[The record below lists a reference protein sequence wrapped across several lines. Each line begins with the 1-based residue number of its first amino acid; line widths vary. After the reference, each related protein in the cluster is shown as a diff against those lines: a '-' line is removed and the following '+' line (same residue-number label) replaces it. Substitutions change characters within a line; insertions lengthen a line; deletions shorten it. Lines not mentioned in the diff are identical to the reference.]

1 MPRFDLGMT
10 SLRTLF
16 RFAAVAACSATF
28 AACGGGQSGP
38 NDTLPSLTATTAS
51 PTPGGVAPMAV
62 ISVGSSS
69 ALVVTGTVVAIKSG
83 TEFQIQAGQGV
94 GYFNI
99 YTSGSTVFNGAKP
112 YAGEL
117 IEAIGTGSTKTDM
130 SSTSAVNQLFSVSGP
145 IVALK
150 TGGFQ
155 VKGPAGVG
163 YINIWTN
170 SYTLYSGA
178 KPYAGESVTVQ
189 GYGSLSASLTGVT
202 VTQVSTT
209 STSAAT
215 PTPSPAQTPAPAYT
229 APATTSFMPSSWG
242 KISAFQVFD
251 DTANGYITQTAAS
264 QDGWRYSAVWG
275 ARNNIGTSW
284 LNGNAGLQ
292 TAYYNALET
301 DESSTAWG
309 AIGHTITWWQSNHP
323 DWVLY
328 ACTSSGTP
336 TTTPA
341 YVPGLPYNVPHDI
354 HNTSVIDYQIRM
366 MANYA
371 HSLGY
376 HALAIDEATFW
387 QADEGVPGG
396 YGCGIYQNG
405 SFVRR
410 YTGSTDPN
418 WAADVVAWAKEA
430 HKLLTTDATL
440 SAYNLKLI
448 VNHPADQLTANETA
462 FLANVNADLDETGY
476 SDYGH
481 YQTGSASDFTMRT
494 NWAAYAQQHGVA
506 VLMNDNWGSLSV
518 TTPLLDYSVATYLMG
533 NLQAESLF
541 ASPGSGY
548 GLEQWHSQFQTS
560 IGAPCGAYYGGS
572 SYDSANPSIYYRRFA
587 NAVVVVNG
595 GSGSAGEVAHLPT
608 GHTYTDLFGRAVGS
622 PLTIASNDGYVLLTS
637 NGCQ

>member
-16 RFAAVAACSATF
+16 RFAVVAAISTTF

-38 NDTLPSLTATTAS
+38 ANSLPSLSTVTAS
-51 PTPGGVAPMAV
+51 PTPGVSAMTIVSTGAN
-62 ISVGSSS
+62 S
-69 ALVVTGTVVAIKSG
+69 ALAVTGTVVAIKSA
-83 TEFQIQAGQGV
+83 TEFQIQGGQGL

-99 YTSGSTVFNGAKP
+99 YTTSSTVFTGKKP
-112 YAGEL
+112 YVGEL
-117 IEAIGTGSTKTDM
+117 VEAVGTGTTSTDM
-130 SSTSAVNQLFSVSGP
+130 SSATSVNQLFTLTGP
-145 IVALK
+145 VVAMK
-150 TGGFQ
+150 SGGFQ
-155 VKGPAGVG
+155 MQGGAGVG

-170 SYTLYSGA
+170 SLTLYSGA
-178 KPYAGESVTVQ
+178 KPYVGESVSVQ
-189 GYGSLSASLTGVT
+189 GYGSLSTSLTGVIVAQDT
-202 VTQVSTT
+202 STT
-209 STSAAT
+209 STSSAST
-215 PTPSPAQTPAPAYT
+215 PTPSPAPTTAPYS

-251 DTANGYITQTAAS
+251 DTNNGYITQTAAS

-284 LNGNAGLQ
+284 LDSNASLQ

-309 AIGHTITWWQSNHP
+309 AIGHSITWWQSNHP

-341 YVPGLPYNVPHDI
+341 YVPGLPYNVPLDV
-354 HNTSVIDYQIRM
+354 HNTAVIDYQIRL

-371 HSLGY
+371 HQLGY
-376 HALAIDEATFW
+376 RALAIDEATFW
-387 QADEGVPGG
+387 QADEGVSGG

-410 YTGSTDPN
+410 YTGPTDPN

-440 SAYNLKLI
+440 STYNLKLI
-448 VNHPADQLTANETA
+448 VNHPADQLTTNETT
-462 FLANVNADLDETGY
+462 FLANVDADLDETGY
-476 SDYGH
+476 SDYGR
-481 YQTGSASDFTMRT
+481 YQTGSASTFVMRT
-494 NWAAYAQQHGVA
+494 NWATYAQQHGVA
-506 VLMNDNWGSLSV
+506 VLMNDNWGSVSV
-518 TTPLLDYSVATYLMG
+518 TAPIIDYSVATYLMG

-541 ASPGSGY
+541 ASPASGY
-548 GLEQWHSQFQTS
+548 GLEQWRSQFQTS

-595 GSGSAGEVAHLPT
+595 GSGSTSEVAHLPT
-608 GHTYTDLFGRAVGS
+608 GHTYTDLFGRAVSS